1 MMIDEKFSRRRLLKG
16 ALASLAAAP
25 AVTLVAGRARA
36 EEALSESD
44 PTAKSLGYVV
54 DASKVDAK
62 SNPTYKAGQTCANC
76 IQYTGAAGAAKG
88 PCTIFPGKTVAAKG
102 WCKVWVL
109 KPGATPG

>member
-16 ALASLAAAP
+16 ALASLAACAGCHADRRP
-25 AVTLVAGRARA
+25 RQGRRGSVRKRSDCQVTRLCRRCQQGRCAG
-36 EEALSESD
+36 
-44 PTAKSLGYVV
+44 
-54 DASKVDAK
+54 
-62 SNPTYKAGQTCANC
+62 NPTYKPGQTCANC

>member
-1 MMIDEKFSRRRLLKG
+1 MMIDEKFSRRWLLKG

-25 AVTLVAGRARA
+25 AVTLIAGRARA
-36 EEALSESD
+36 EEPLSEGD

-54 DASKVDAK
+54 DARKVDSAG
-62 SNPTYKAGQTCANC
+62 NPTYKPGQTCANC
-76 IQYTGAAGAAKG
+76 IQYTGAAGAADG
-88 PCTIFPGKTVAAKG
+88 PCTIFPGKSVKAKG